1 MVDFNPQQLGS
12 RVSGSSQLFVE
23 LIHMFEEAI
32 HQRSRYY
39 QVPKHQGDG
48 FSLTVDLVVADYL
61 EVLAQMHRL
70 DEDLRRA
77 ELYVCTAPCS
87 LLRAVEEKPL
97 LAYLGMQ
104 LHVHVDRQID
114 QLWLMHFQ
122 AMVRRWAS
130 RMAHLESC
138 DLPLQL
144 RLVKDPQDFVTFGEM
159 RHFRAAVLFPW
170 DPTLMAF
177 YELYRLNTVLLL
189 PRSGWIFKV
198 QHFTGWIWSQPLGAL
213 EFAHVAQQRHTTG
226 AGHLQRFGSFAE
238 LFQLLLDTATLRQAR
253 RGMQRP
259 GGNPSMLGHAC
270 RSPPCSRDPKSC
282 KGNGNCCA
290 DLMFE
295 MLVDFSN
302 FLRRNNVTFMV
313 SEGTLLGAVR
323 DQDIIPY
330 TADLDIFVPREGWE
344 KAMLI
349 NEEPP
354 SSKSYHFMVD
364 PDQPHCARLCAVWQG
379 YPANRAP
386 FDEHFEW
393 DTEKVGNDLAYY
405 MDIYDEDM
413 DFAQATKHLIYPPS
427 MVMIRN
433 VSFPAPREQEIYV
446 EARYGPSWRVPD
458 HQARELAEKYP
469 TLEEAKVWSTN
480 MLLLQAAQ
488 KDATIGF
495 RLLERASVDYRSGD
509 IVIRGLSQGH
519 PQQTAKKLV
528 LEEFQMTEDRKVK
541 GGKVT
546 VYPPEH
552 DETQILDYVLYWA
565 REDYSSWSEEI
576 IIKRIDS
583 GMDSLEDAPAR
594 KEPDEGNEWY
604 KPEPEPRPLGRIWRC
619 KGVEDPFKSCS
630 TRGVPLQ
637 VSIPHDIQVPS
648 DATHLAVAAENEV
661 GESQKLTAVNLNGE
675 DEGDGFSARVFYGIL
690 RGFEVQSC
698 ATGGHQLEK
707 EGWEQ
712 IVALMVLRT
721 NSGMKDS
728 LTKLAEWLA
737 PVSEILEDCH
747 AETAKR
753 RFSGA
758 LSRLKSGEMTYK
770 PGEALEL
777 DQISIFSHVNSA
789 IQIYRNTH
797 QSFTNFGTEL
807 GTVLLRLAPEVSTS
821 EVEPDVSSSSRSSGL
836 KLRGMTGMT
845 GVTAEYCAI
854 MAIGRISNWASDL
867 FFPVEG
873 REGSRPGSQERRSHE
888 TLAARISQAGR
899 QVLEADRSNE
909 GWTFVAPS
917 PAPLLLMAHPTP
929 PGPFRSTADQR
940 RRVAMPQPGRP
951 KFDRVSA
958 PEVEHGLVRPLR
970 YVENRGSAQ
979 RVADAFRNG
988 KVVLLEHEFD
998 PKPWKSQMFSAMT
1011 DATSFLVAAR
1021 YYMKLDPQT
1030 KKDAWGWWEFFRPS
1044 ACGLEAEVVEL
1055 PGKECVHLSKEMVER
1070 LGECAARAAWRG
1082 FDCLARGLLLTLQ
1095 AAEPSFE
1102 PDVYGDDQGHFTAGA
1117 GVYRDKLKPLL
1128 DSTDAGHLLS
1138 IFSYTGEGA
1147 CIEHVDRGFITLV
1160 TNTDGALQVQDSQSR
1175 WLDVPQTNGLVAFAG
1190 KTLEF
1195 LTQGKYPAVPHR
1207 IAPGKATGR
1216 VSLAF
1221 KLRAPL
1227 AAELVLRNGD
1237 VTTVGQLF
1245 ESHVDALGLS
1255 INQPSTAIASTA
1267 TAGAVSSSVARGH
1280 QGHHGPRG
1288 GYGEAEAERGAKL
1301 ANSAGAVTVVPLF
1314 QSCELPA
1321 FLACRAVCREWLGY
1335 SDMSQCWVRFCIQ
1348 RGIPWLHRQLDWPGY
1363 FSDWQKK
1370 LYIWRHQPKIRAV
1383 AIQSPFAMY
1392 SNVRPRPPVCRSQRF
1407 SAAIRQWGMAGHCEV
1422 KFYRPDEGRKTEC
1435 LGVWDGVLLRQS
1447 HLQENIDE
1455 VEFSRHGGT
1464 TWDPFLGELNLSDQI
1479 LFHIV
1484 MRGD

>member
-1 MVDFNPQQLGS
+1 
-12 RVSGSSQLFVE
+12 
-23 LIHMFEEAI
+23 
-32 HQRSRYY
+32 
-39 QVPKHQGDG
+39 
-48 FSLTVDLVVADYL
+48 
-61 EVLAQMHRL
+61 
-70 DEDLRRA
+70 
-77 ELYVCTAPCS
+77 
-87 LLRAVEEKPL
+87 
-97 LAYLGMQ
+97 
-104 LHVHVDRQID
+104 
-114 QLWLMHFQ
+114 
-122 AMVRRWAS
+122 
-130 RMAHLESC
+130 
-138 DLPLQL
+138 
-144 RLVKDPQDFVTFGEM
+144 
-159 RHFRAAVLFPW
+159 
-170 DPTLMAF
+170 
-177 YELYRLNTVLLL
+177 
-189 PRSGWIFKV
+189 
-198 QHFTGWIWSQPLGAL
+198 
-213 EFAHVAQQRHTTG
+213 
-226 AGHLQRFGSFAE
+226 
-238 LFQLLLDTATLRQAR
+238 
-253 RGMQRP
+253 
-259 GGNPSMLGHAC
+259 
-270 RSPPCSRDPKSC
+270 
-282 KGNGNCCA
+282 
-290 DLMFE
+290 
-295 MLVDFSN
+295 
-302 FLRRNNVTFMV
+302 
-313 SEGTLLGAVR
+313 
-323 DQDIIPY
+323 
-330 TADLDIFVPREGWE
+330 
-344 KAMLI
+344 
-349 NEEPP
+349 
-354 SSKSYHFMVD
+354 
-364 PDQPHCARLCAVWQG
+364 
-379 YPANRAP
+379 
-386 FDEHFEW
+386 
-393 DTEKVGNDLAYY
+393 
-405 MDIYDEDM
+405 
-413 DFAQATKHLIYPPS
+413 
-427 MVMIRN
+427 
-433 VSFPAPREQEIYV
+433 
-446 EARYGPSWRVPD
+446 
-458 HQARELAEKYP
+458 
-469 TLEEAKVWSTN
+469 
-480 MLLLQAAQ
+480 
-488 KDATIGF
+488 
-495 RLLERASVDYRSGD
+495 
-509 IVIRGLSQGH
+509 
-519 PQQTAKKLV
+519 
-528 LEEFQMTEDRKVK
+528 
-541 GGKVT
+541 
-546 VYPPEH
+546 
-552 DETQILDYVLYWA
+552 
-565 REDYSSWSEEI
+565 
-576 IIKRIDS
+576 
-583 GMDSLEDAPAR
+583 
-594 KEPDEGNEWY
+594 
-604 KPEPEPRPLGRIWRC
+604 
-619 KGVEDPFKSCS
+619 
-630 TRGVPLQ
+630 
-637 VSIPHDIQVPS
+637 
-648 DATHLAVAAENEV
+648 
-661 GESQKLTAVNLNGE
+661 
-675 DEGDGFSARVFYGIL
+675 
-690 RGFEVQSC
+690 
-698 ATGGHQLEK
+698 
-707 EGWEQ
+707 
-712 IVALMVLRT
+712 
-721 NSGMKDS
+721 
-728 LTKLAEWLA
+728 
-737 PVSEILEDCH
+737 
-747 AETAKR
+747 
-753 RFSGA
+753 
-758 LSRLKSGEMTYK
+758 
-770 PGEALEL
+770 
-777 DQISIFSHVNSA
+777 
-789 IQIYRNTH
+789 
-797 QSFTNFGTEL
+797 
-807 GTVLLRLAPEVSTS
+807 
-821 EVEPDVSSSSRSSGL
+821 
-836 KLRGMTGMT
+836 
-845 GVTAEYCAI
+845 

-917 PAPLLLMAHPTP
+917 PAPLLS
-929 PGPFRSTADQR
+929 RE
-940 RRVAMPQPGRP
+940 PGRP

-1479 LFHIV
+1479 LFHIARTPQTLPAISV
-1484 MRGD
+1484 AAKKARSRKRQALTFEDGHHGHGSHGGHGGHGLTAESSKTDLPNDWHAGQDMSLLSVLQKRHQTLPSAEIGGAPEPGEVKSPRRFQGRRSLTTGPARLSGGRTVPKMSVKQFLELLEATENPRPNSSGRPGEDPKRQEYVLLENLVPPGAHVSVAKVRGAEDQKEVVLKTIRKGWFVTLVPFATVHHYEDDDDEVPRRPQIQAPRDREQSRLSRSIWWPGAVVAAVAVAVCLSIWQLSSQTNHSGGAEAHHGDLQEKQEVPPPGSQGGTLEVGPGCPSACGSFVACTLSETLQNQGFFPLNPNIEPIISLTRLFNKQITPFVPEFQCPDTEFAFVGDDFCDCPVTCADETGANEITCLGAGTGQIFECPGTLCQISAGFLNDGRCDCPDTCADEDFWDCSNCSCPSICGVAVYGCDGSGVFECPLTTNNQSCNLPGEREGDGICDCPETCGSAQHD